1 MAKSGSALEKVEK
14 LMAEQEKIQAE
25 KEQQIKA
32 LLEEAIAEKETEY
45 KAALE
50 AAEAVLADLNAL
62 RVKANKKPLGAKG
75 SGSRKSGRKQRVSVE
90 TKRQYVADLLK
101 GKFPRGGVS
110 FANFKA
116 ALLDLKLDS
125 GSPVFA
131 PTDVNSAVKFGKVLL
146 PEGWKV
152 VGERRDAKISRD

>member
-14 LMAEQEKIQAE
+14 LMAEQEKLQAE

-32 LLEEAIAEKETEY
+32 LLEEAIAEKESEY

-62 RVKANKKPLGAKG
+62 RVKANKKPLGAKTG
-75 SGSRKSGRKQRVSVE
+75 GRKSGRKQRVSVE

>member
-1 MAKSGSALEKVEK
+1 MAKSGTALEKVEK
-14 LMAEQEKIQAE
+14 LMAEQEKQAAE

-32 LLEEAIAEKETEY
+32 LLQEAISEKEAEY
-45 KAALE
+45 REALAAADVVLKELDGLREKAGL
-50 AAEAVLADLNAL
+50 
-62 RVKANKKPLGAKG
+62 KPLKVRAA
-75 SGSRKSGRKQRVSVE
+75 RKAGRKQRVSVE
-90 TKRQYVADLLK
+90 VKRQHVAELLK

-116 ALLDLKLDS
+116 ALKDLKLDS

-131 PTDVNSAVKFGKVLL
+131 PTDMNSAVKFGQILL
-146 PEGWKV
+146 PEGWKI